1 MANIQ
6 CVVVTPELTVLDTT
20 AEFIAL
26 PLFDGE
32 IGVAPGRGPLI
43 GRLGYGELRLR
54 RGEKVERYYV
64 DGGFVQIAA
73 DVVSILTS
81 RAVPAEKIMED
92 KAREQI
98 EAAMKKPI
106 ATPEMLD
113 LRDRSVAQARA
124 QLRVAQ
130 RAK

>member
-1 MANIQ
+1 MASIQ

-32 IGVAPGRGPLI
+32 IGIAPGRGPLI

-54 RGEKVERYYV
+54 RGEKLERYYI
-64 DGGFVQIAA
+64 DGGFVQIAK

-81 RAVPAEKIMED
+81 RAIVASEIKESD
-92 KAREQI
+92 AREQI
-98 EAAMKKPI
+98 ETAMKKSI
-106 ATPEMLD
+106 ATPELLD
-113 LRDRSVAQARA
+113 QRNRTVEQARA

>member
-1 MANIQ
+1 MASIQ

-32 IGVAPGRGPLI
+32 IGIAPGRGPLI

-54 RGEKVERYYV
+54 RGEKLERYYI
-64 DGGFVQIAA
+64 DGGFVQIAK

-81 RAVPAEKIMED
+81 RAIVASEIKEAD
-92 KAREQI
+92 AREQI
-98 EAAMKKPI
+98 ETAMKKSI
-106 ATPEMLD
+106 ATPELLD
-113 LRDRSVAQARA
+113 QRNRTVEQARA